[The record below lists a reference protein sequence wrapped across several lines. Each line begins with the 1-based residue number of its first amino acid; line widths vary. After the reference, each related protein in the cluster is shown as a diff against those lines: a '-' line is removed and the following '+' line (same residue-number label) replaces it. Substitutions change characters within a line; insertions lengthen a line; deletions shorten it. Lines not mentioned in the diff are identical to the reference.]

1 MINQQNLWL
10 IGGTSESREIAI
22 EISRLN
28 LSCVVTV
35 TTEDATRLY
44 PKHPCLTVVINR
56 LDKQKAGEFLKKY
69 RIKRIIDASHPYA
82 CEISQ
87 LAIHLAATYQLPYL
101 RYERPILD
109 RKNVIEVE
117 SLYTLLNNNYL
128 QGKRVLLTI
137 GYQSLKFFQDWQ
149 DKATLYARILPK
161 IDSLQAALN
170 AGFSPKH
177 LIAFRPPLDYAM
189 EKALWQ
195 HWQIE
200 TVISKASGNVGGE
213 AIKRQI
219 SQELN
224 IPLILIQRP
233 SLSYPQQTSKLEE
246 VKQFC
251 QQTVTSCRGRF
262 RQ

>member
-10 IGGTSESREIAI
+10 IGGTSESREIAT

-44 PKHPCLTVVINR
+44 PQHPCLTVVMTR
-56 LDKQKAGEFLKKY
+56 LSREKGAKFLKKY
-69 RIKRIIDASHPYA
+69 NIKAIIDSSHPYA
-82 CEISQ
+82 SEISQ
-87 LAIHLAATYQLPYL
+87 LAIHLSTTDQLPYL
-101 RYERPILD
+101 RYERPMLD
-109 RKNVIEVE
+109 GNSVIEVE
-117 SLYTLLNNNYL
+117 SLHTLLNGNYL

-137 GYQSLKFFQDWQ
+137 GYQSLKFFQDWH
-149 DKATLYARILPK
+149 DKTTLYARILPK

-170 AGFSPKH
+170 AGFSPKQ
-177 LIAFRPPLDYAM
+177 LIAFRPPLDYVM

-219 SQELN
+219 SQELD

-233 SLSYPQQTSKLEE
+233 SLSYPQQTNKLEE

-251 QQTVTSCRGRF
+251 EQTVNS
-262 RQ
+262 